1 MPEKKETPEK
11 KPVAKKPEKK
21 RKRSQYGTG
30 KMRAAEEIL
39 EHATALVELHT
50 AGPKFPGLKNVFDKE
65 IARRKA
71 AIKSRLD
78 RA

>member
-21 RKRSQYGTG
+21 RKRSQYGAG

-39 EHATALVELHT
+39 GYAKALVELRA
-50 AGPKFPGLKNVFDKE
+50 AGPKFPGLKDVFDKE
-65 IARRKA
+65 IVRRKA
-71 AIKSRLD
+71 AIKSRLG